1 MNIKSNKSRNIIL
14 NLIFIIVGLVVI
26 LLIIFTF
33 YFISNLTIFLTFIAI
48 CIWLAYFAYWYRRVY
63 RNKVTDF
70 DYVYDVFD
78 YKDLKEMMKD
88 EHFEVIDDYIEVSEH
103 WLRFNSKYV
112 PNNFIIGSFIDDSS
126 INLALLSGES
136 ISLTTNRI
144 EEVKY
149 DLKDV
154 LKHIDID
161 TNNDFKDYW
170 YQNKLDIHTYYKN
183 NLKSFDYKNLVYNYQ
198 DIKLQ

>member
-1 MNIKSNKSRNIIL
+1 MTIKSNKSRNIIL
-14 NLIFIIVGLVVI
+14 NIIFIIISLVTI
-26 LLIIFTF
+26 LSIIFTL
-33 YFISNLTIFLTFIAI
+33 YFISDLSIILTFITI
-48 CIWLAYFAYWYRRVY
+48 CIWLAYFSFWYRRVY

-112 PNNFIIGSFIDDSS
+112 PKNFIIGIFTEDSN
-126 INLALLSGES
+126 INIALLSGES
-136 ISLTTNRI
+136 ISLTTDKI
-144 EEVKY
+144 IEVKD
-149 DLKDV
+149 DLKDIV
-154 LKHIDID
+154 KHIDID

-170 YQNKLDIHTYYKN
+170 YQNKLDIRTYYKN